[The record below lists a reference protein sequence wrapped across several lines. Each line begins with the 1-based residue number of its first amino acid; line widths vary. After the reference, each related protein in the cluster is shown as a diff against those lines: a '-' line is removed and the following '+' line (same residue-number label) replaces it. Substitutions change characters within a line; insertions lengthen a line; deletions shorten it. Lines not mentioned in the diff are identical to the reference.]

1 MIEIGHYYRSET
13 PQGVRTIKCI
23 QFTSDGNPYG
33 IYSPSDFQYEGD
45 GVGMVIPFNSNTASN
60 EQAEAWEGWYN
71 G

>member
-1 MIEIGHYYRSET
+1 MIQIGHYYRSET
-13 PQGVRTIKCI
+13 PQGVRTIKCL

-33 IYSPSDFQYEGD
+33 IYSPSDLQYEGD
-45 GVGMVIPFNSNTASN
+45 GVGMIIPFNSNTASN